1 MGDWFGK
8 LLPNISSMDNCQPQ
22 QAIEPGRKASET
34 NGQEAKPE
42 ESLDNDVWE
51 EAVSP
56 GSSSRSSDGASNGKR
71 KYVPTPASRKKSR
84 GQTQRDNK
92 YT

>member
-34 NGQEAKPE
+34 NGEEAKPE
-42 ESLDNDVWE
+42 ESLDNDV
-51 EAVSP
+51 
-56 GSSSRSSDGASNGKR
+56 
-71 KYVPTPASRKKSR
+71 
-84 GQTQRDNK
+84 
-92 YT
+92 